1 MKFIPRILA
10 GCLLFVLCSSANKI
24 PLKNTQAFVNNYENV
39 LGTSLQIKV
48 FTSSATDAATAETR
62 AINEIDRLDKILS
75 GYNQQSEF
83 SKWMKAP
90 AKPIV
95 VSPELFAV
103 LNLFDEWR
111 TRTNG
116 ALDASVEVIGKLWKA
131 SARRNQIPTKAEIEQ
146 AVTLVKQTHYKLDAI
161 NHTAERLDNAPL
173 MLNSFAK
180 SFIINKACD
189 AALSSGNI
197 DAIVLN
203 IGGDIVI
210 KGDHKEQI
218 QISDPK
224 ADAENDAPISTVT
237 LDDKTIATSGNYRRG
252 ELINGKWYSH
262 IVDPRTGMP
271 ADNVISSTVVAFNAT
286 DAGALATAFSVL
298 TPQESARL
306 ASTIPGAEYL
316 IITNNGQ
323 RIESNGWKGIEVP
336 VARSI
341 TVNSEMQQKGNTWDP
356 NNELL
361 INLELAQ
368 IEGFR
373 IHRPYVAVWV
383 VDKFKK
389 PVRNIAIWYNKPR
402 YLDDMHAWYNTYY
415 QTFMDANNN
424 ISSTSSATRSPGKY
438 TLKWDGKDDNGKLV
452 SRGTYTIYIEA
463 AREHGTYQLMEQK
476 MDFSDT
482 FKQIMLKGNTEIA
495 SASLDY
501 RKKPKDAQ

>member
-10 GCLLFVLCSSANKI
+10 GCLLFVLCSSANKK
-24 PLKNTQAFVNNYENV
+24 PLKNTPAYVNNYENV

-48 FTSSATDAATAETR
+48 FTSSATDATTAETR
-62 AINEIDRLDKILS
+62 AMDEIDRLDKILS

-83 SKWMKAP
+83 SKWMKTS
-90 AKPIV
+90 AKPVV
-95 VSPELFAV
+95 VSPELFEV
-103 LNLFDEWR
+103 LSLFDKWR

-116 ALDASVEVIGKLWKA
+116 ALDASAEVIGRLWKA
-131 SARRNQIPTKAEIEQ
+131 SATRNQIPSKAEIQQ
-146 AVTLVKQTHYKLDAI
+146 AVMMVKQTHYKLDAV

-210 KGDHKEQI
+210 KGDHKEQV

-237 LDDKTIATSGNYRRG
+237 LDDKAIATSGNYRRG

-271 ADNVISSTVVAFNAT
+271 ADNVISSTVIAPNAT

-306 ASTIPGAEYL
+306 ALTIPGVEYL
-316 IITNNGQ
+316 
-323 RIESNGWKGIEVP
+323 KL
-336 VARSI
+336 
-341 TVNSEMQQKGNTWDP
+341 
-356 NNELL
+356 NE
-361 INLELAQ
+361 
-368 IEGFR
+368 
-373 IHRPYVAVWV
+373 
-383 VDKFKK
+383 
-389 PVRNIAIWYNKPR
+389 
-402 YLDDMHAWYNTYY
+402 T
-415 QTFMDANNN
+415 ANVLRAPAGR
-424 ISSTSSATRSPGKY
+424 T
-438 TLKWDGKDDNGKLV
+438 
-452 SRGTYTIYIEA
+452 
-463 AREHGTYQLMEQK
+463 
-476 MDFSDT
+476 
-482 FKQIMLKGNTEIA
+482 
-495 SASLDY
+495 
-501 RKKPKDAQ
+501 